1 MLCLE
6 RAGAHVHRDSRHAL
20 PPRLLVMAGVRRG
33 HAAGSRGRPSAV
45 AGVTEG
51 SPAASPARVCVC
63 THAARLRTRA
73 LFTAVQR
80 LSHGHDRGARATSMS
95 PRGIFNK
102 TLPSRKS
109 PNVMQM
115 LLSTR
120 YHTRQSHM
128 ARAARCCLPCKTAHR
143 PATPGEEDRMR
154 VAPVGWRRW
163 ACQRG
168 YRLLCFAAEAHTMAV
183 TLSCMTPYR

>member
-1 MLCLE
+1 MCLHRPLQRARACVHTLQDCGRGHCLQLFNGHHTATTQE
-6 RAGAHVHRDSRHAL
+6 RE
-20 PPRLLVMAGVRRG
+20 PRLLYRLCRL
-33 HAAGSRGRPSAV
+33 AV
-45 AGVTEG
+45 C
-51 SPAASPARVCVC
+51 SIKP
-63 THAARLRTRA
+63 
-73 LFTAVQR
+73 
-80 LSHGHDRGARATSMS
+80 
-95 PRGIFNK
+95 
-102 TLPSRKS
+102 TLLASRKS
-109 PNVMQM
+109 RNVMHM
-115 LLSTR
+115 FLSIR

-183 TLSCMTPYR
+183 TLSCMIPYR

>member
-1 MLCLE
+1 M
-6 RAGAHVHRDSRHAL
+6 HRDSRHAL

-73 LFTAVQR
+73 LFTAVPR

-128 ARAARCCLPCKTAHR
+128 ARAARCCLPCKTAHESHGASSTML
-143 PATPGEEDRMR
+143 PALQDSPSTCD
-154 VAPVGWRRW
+154 AWRRRQDEGG
-163 ACQRG
+163 AG
-168 YRLLCFAAEAHTMAV
+168 GMA
-183 TLSCMTPYR
+183 